1 MVLEGKAR
9 QGAPS
14 GQTDG
19 VTVMHASG
27 SGDDALVDVV
37 AQSPGHTVTLVT
49 ADRELRR
56 RAEVLGADVIGPSWL
71 LDLLGL

>member
-14 GQTDG
+14 GQADG

-37 AQSPGHTVTLVT
+37 AGAHDHPVTLVT
-49 ADRELRR
+49 ADRELRL
-56 RAEVLGADVIGPSWL
+56 RAEALGAAIVGPSWL